1 MNTETKKNNHTLQ
14 ALTLAAI
21 GVVYGDIGTSPL
33 YTLKE
38 CFEAEH
44 LGINQQNVYGF
55 LSLIFWA
62 VILVV
67 TLKYVIFVMN
77 ADNKGEGGIV
87 VLMQEARKFLH
98 GKPSWLIMMLGL
110 AGGALFYGDAIITPA
125 VSVLSAV
132 EGLSVLNTSLTP
144 YVLPIAI
151 TVLLILFLVQ
161 KFGTQNVGTWF
172 GPIMLIWFICIGLL
186 GLTQIVQNPNV
197 LKAINPIYIVLFI
210 HEHGWSLLLGLGA
223 VVLALTGAEAL
234 YADMGHFGKKP
245 IRFAWFSL
253 VLPSLCL
260 NYFGQGAL
268 LLLNPESIKNPFFML
283 APSWALI
290 PLIILAT
297 IATVIA
303 SQAVIS
309 GAFSITRQ
317 LIQLGFSPKM
327 KIVHTNANE
336 IGQIYIPTVNWLL
349 LFAVICVIIL
359 FKSSTNLTAAYGI
372 AVTATM
378 VITSLLFCIVMIK
391 SWKWPVWVACSLT
404 GLFLTF
410 DLILFIANLL
420 KLTHGGWLPLFIAGV
435 ILFTLLTWIKG
446 SGIVIKQR
454 IAQKNIGLKD
464 LIASLEA
471 FPPQTINGSAIFL
484 NSDANTVPSALL
496 HNLKHNKVLHQKVAF
511 LTIHTRDEPYVDKNE
526 RLSIE
531 KLSERFYRINAYYGF
546 QEIPSIQEILHSA
559 QMQNLCFDLM
569 DCSFF
574 LSHENILLGDKSK
587 NISRLRGALFLWLN
601 KNKTRSSD
609 FFQIPVNKVVELGTQ
624 IKI

>member
-1 MNTETKKNNHTLQ
+1 MNTETKKHNHSLQ
-14 ALTLAAI
+14 ALTIAAI

-44 LGINQQNVYGF
+44 LDITQQNVYGF

-62 VILVV
+62 IILVV

-87 VLMQEARKFLH
+87 VLMQEARKYLQ
-98 GKPSWLIMMLGL
+98 GKPSWLVMMLGL
-110 AGGALFYGDAIITPA
+110 TGGALFYGDAIITPA

-144 YVLPIAI
+144 YILPIAV

-161 KFGTQNVGTWF
+161 KYGTQNIGRLF
-172 GPIMLIWFICIGLL
+172 GPIMLIWFVCIALL
-186 GLTQIVQNPNV
+186 GLNHIIQNPSI
-197 LKAINPIYIVLFI
+197 LKAVNPVYIILFI
-210 HEHGWSLLLGLGA
+210 NAHGWSLFLGLGA

-268 LLLNPESIKNPFFML
+268 LLAQPESIKNPFFIL
-283 APSWALI
+283 APSWALA

-297 IATVIA
+297 VATVIA

-317 LIQLGFSPKM
+317 MIQLGFSPRM
-327 KIVHTNANE
+327 KILFTNAHE

-349 LFAVICVIIL
+349 LFAVLFVIAL

-378 VITSLLFCIVMIK
+378 VITSVLFFIVMIK
-391 SWKWPVWVACSLT
+391 NWKWPVWLAVGIT
-404 GLFLTF
+404 TLFLCF

-420 KLTHGGWLPLFIAGV
+420 KLTHGGWLPILIAAVLLFV
-435 ILFTLLTWIKG
+435 FMTWIKG
-446 SGIVIKQR
+446 TSIVTQQR
-454 IAQKNIGLKD
+454 TSEKAINLVDFING
-464 LIASLEA
+464 LEA
-471 FPPQTINGSAIFL
+471 FPPQTIGGSAIFL
-484 NSDANTVPSALL
+484 SADNNTVPSAFL
-496 HNLKHNKVLHQKVAF
+496 HNLKHNKVLHEKVAF
-511 LTIHTRDEPYVDKNE
+511 LTIHTRDEPYVDKSE
-526 RLSIE
+526 RLTIQ

-546 QEIPSIQEILHSA
+546 QETPSVKEILDQA
-559 QMQNLCFDLM
+559 QMQNLTFDMM

-574 LSHENILLGDKSK
+574 LSHENILLREKSK
-587 NISRLRGALFLWLN
+587 NISLLRGTLFLWLN
-601 KNKTRSSD
+601 KNKTRGSD
-609 FFQIPVNKVVELGTQ
+609 FFQIPVNKVVEFGTQ